1 MKSDFWQGTVLFDTI
16 RPGTYV
22 PGIRGKKHEA
32 DAVGVIE
39 LLGLVLHLA
48 GVLDR
53 HANCR
58 QATSVVDTASRMQN
72 EAAQGRNLTLVPV
85 LYVLACVLGL

>member
-1 MKSDFWQGTVLFDTI
+1 M
-16 RPGTYV
+16 
-22 PGIRGKKHEA
+22 
-32 DAVGVIE
+32 GVIE

-85 LYVLACVLGL
+85 LYVLACVLSL